1 MPSNTSDNTPAGTNF
16 RAEFLQIHVSKTTKV
31 AALETFLLDSSQTHR
46 SAFTSFSRNS
56 ASKFVPGGMVCYHA
70 PCTTCFPGR
79 IVPSP
84 SNCRNKQDGWY
95 ERGNTFFWQMGLVK
109 ATTPRYHWN
118 TICAYNAIRAIP
130 FVGHG
135 ITDRPELSFLSEI
148 GFLGEAKR
156 AQTENLSTF

>member
-1 MPSNTSDNTPAGTNF
+1 
-16 RAEFLQIHVSKTTKV
+16 
-31 AALETFLLDSSQTHR
+31 
-46 SAFTSFSRNS
+46 
-56 ASKFVPGGMVCYHA
+56 
-70 PCTTCFPGR
+70 
-79 IVPSP
+79 
-84 SNCRNKQDGWY
+84 
-95 ERGNTFFWQMGLVK
+95 MGLVK